1 MSSDTMSDH
10 SVKPVVTH
18 VCANGGAKV
27 TYDQNPMIVGNTHD
41 PVALVTLCHGLGDSA
56 HGWADAAHFFAQ
68 QLPKALF
75 MLPTAPMQPVT
86 VNMNMRCNAWY
97 DITSLGSSSRII
109 QDGEGV
115 LTSARYVS
123 AMAGHI
129 AHKHKIPTSRIVFG
143 GFSQGAAI
151 SIAAGL
157 TAPYVAAGVMA
168 MSGYLAADTGIAKVL
183 NKAVPSATPF
193 LICHGRQDPVVG
205 FKLAEMSRDNLL
217 RDPFIVNSIEFK
229 EYNMEH
235 STCMPEMRDIVQWLK
250 KTVPG
255 L

>member
-1 MSSDTMSDH
+1 MSDTTDY
-10 SVKPVVTH
+10 SVKPVITH
-18 VCANGGAKV
+18 VCANGGATV
-27 TYDQNPMIVGNTHD
+27 TYDQNPMIVGNTKD
-41 PVALVTLCHGLGDSA
+41 PAALVTLCHGLGDSA
-56 HGWADAAHFFAQ
+56 HGWADAAEFLAQ

-97 DITSLGSSSRII
+97 DIKSLGSTARII

-115 LTSARYVS
+115 ITSARYVS
-123 AMAGHI
+123 LMAGHV
-129 AHKHKIPTSRIVFG
+129 AHKHKIPTSKIVFG

-168 MSGYLAADTGIAKVL
+168 LSGYLAADTEIAKVL

-193 LICHGRQDPVVG
+193 LMCHGRQDPVVG
-205 FKLAEMSRDNLL
+205 FQLAEMSRDSLTKE
-217 RDPFIVNSIEFK
+217 PFGVKSIDFK
-229 EYNMEH
+229 AYNMEH
-235 STCMPEMRDIVQWLK
+235 STCMPEMRDIVAWLK